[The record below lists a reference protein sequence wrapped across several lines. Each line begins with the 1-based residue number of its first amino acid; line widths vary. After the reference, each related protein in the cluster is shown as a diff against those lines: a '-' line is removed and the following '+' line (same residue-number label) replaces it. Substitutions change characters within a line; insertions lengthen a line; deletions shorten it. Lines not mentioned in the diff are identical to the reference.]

1 MGELR
6 RNQSKAE
13 DLYDDIKDSAD
24 NLVYILNNPDKDII
38 KDVEGTIDDLV
49 FLKKKIKT
57 VKPKSSDW
65 SF

>member
-65 SF
+65 SY